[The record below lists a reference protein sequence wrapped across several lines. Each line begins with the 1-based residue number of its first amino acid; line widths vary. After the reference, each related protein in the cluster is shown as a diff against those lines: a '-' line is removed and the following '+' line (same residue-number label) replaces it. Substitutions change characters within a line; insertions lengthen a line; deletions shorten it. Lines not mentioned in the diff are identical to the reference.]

1 MKTNN
6 LTEIICIIDKSG
18 SMSSIRDDA
27 VGGFNSFLQDQK
39 EKEGDALIT
48 LNLFDH
54 ELYEM
59 YQGKNTKYADRL
71 TYSSYVPGGMTALND
86 AIGITI
92 DKTDLRHANLE
103 KEETPDNVIVAIL
116 TDGMENSSREY
127 SPAHIKRKIKIHEN
141 KHSWKF
147 IFLAANQDAVL
158 TGRDYGIKDD
168 YSMDFD
174 ADEDG
179 IKMSF
184 NIINEASKRM
194 RCGDDLKTLKEE
206 MLEKHKKNK

>member
-27 VGGFNSFLQDQK
+27 VGGFNTFLKEQK
-39 EKEGDALIT
+39 QKEGDALIT

-59 YQGKNTKYADRL
+59 YQGKNIKYADQL
-71 TYSSYVPGGMTALND
+71 TYKSYVPGGMTALND

-92 DKTDLRHANLE
+92 DKADLRHANLE

-127 SPAHIKRKIKIHEN
+127 SETHIKRKIRIHED
-141 KHSWKF
+141 KHNWKF

-158 TGRDYGIKDD
+158 TGRGYGIKDD

-174 ADEDG
+174 TDKAG
-179 IKMSF
+179 MNMSF
-184 NIINEASKRM
+184 DVINEASNRM
-194 RCGDDLKTLKEE
+194 RGGKDIKDLKAE
-206 MLEKHKKNK
+206 MLRKHKKQ

>member
-39 EKEGDALIT
+39 EKEGNALIT

-54 ELYEM
+54 DLYEM
-59 YQGKNTKYADRL
+59 YQGKNIKYADKL
-71 TYSSYVPGGMTALND
+71 TYGSYVPGGTTALND
-86 AIGITI
+86 AIGITL
-92 DKTDLRHANLE
+92 DKADLRHANLE

-127 SPAHIKRKIKIHEN
+127 SPAHIKRKIKIHEEKYN
-141 KHSWKF
+141 WKF

-158 TGRDYGIKDD
+158 TGRGYGIKDD

-194 RCGDDLKTLKEE
+194 RTGEDLKTLKEE
-206 MLEKHKKNK
+206 MFEKHKKK